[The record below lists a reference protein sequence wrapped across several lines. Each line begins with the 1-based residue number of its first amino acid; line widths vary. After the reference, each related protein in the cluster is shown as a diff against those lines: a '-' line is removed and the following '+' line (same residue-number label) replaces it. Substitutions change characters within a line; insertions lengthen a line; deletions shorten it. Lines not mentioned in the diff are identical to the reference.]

1 MARRRSTVHACAAAL
16 GLVALA
22 VEGCAPVGARP
33 GPTPGP
39 VATERTTAVA
49 GASAP
54 AATAAVAAASVP
66 TAGASAPSA
75 PSAPTAAASVPNA
88 TDHAPSAREIAPAIH
103 IALDR
108 PYKLGALPEPK
119 TSEAYRID
127 ILWRRAWNSGGTGVV
142 AGELPPPEGHPD
154 PRVVISVVA
163 ARGPLEAA
171 LVERV
176 ARRNHWIH
184 VVRCHAL
191 GSYKDALLHGET
203 RAHFTVTPSGT
214 VTRPTL
220 DGSDLA
226 QPEVAACMVA
236 RLERLVLPAARA
248 ATRVELS
255 MKVWPGD
262 DPTPPPEDVLE
273 PGPGALDEAAMLA
286 GVEAGLPA
294 LEACYRAG
302 LGYAPELWGRL
313 LLRFHV
319 ARDGVA
325 DEAFEGGSRFPDARV
340 KQCMLRAARSFV
352 FPAPRGGELRFV
364 VPVRFWTDRSA
375 PPPEAAGVGLSAR
388 RPAASPGE

>member
-1 MARRRSTVHACAAAL
+1 MARRRSTVPAYGTVLGLAAL
-16 GLVALA
+16 ALQ
-22 VEGCAPVGARP
+22 GCAPGGTRP
-33 GPTPGP
+33 GTTPGP
-39 VATERTTAVA
+39 VATERTTAFA
-49 GASAP
+49 SASAP
-54 AATAAVAAASVP
+54 APAATVPAAA
-66 TAGASAPSA
+66 ASAPSV
-75 PSAPTAAASVPNA
+75 PTAAASA
-88 TDHAPSAREIAPAIH
+88 TSAAESAPAIH

-119 TSEAYRID
+119 TSEAYRVD
-127 ILWRRAWNSGGTGVV
+127 ILWRRAWNSGGTGAV
-142 AGELPPPEGHPD
+142 AGELPAPEGHPD

-176 ARRNHWIH
+176 ARRTHWIH

-203 RAHFTVTPSGT
+203 RAHFTVTPSGA
-214 VTRPTL
+214 VARPTL
-220 DGSDLA
+220 DGSDVA
-226 QPEVAACMVA
+226 EAEVARCMVA
-236 RLERLVLPAARA
+236 RLDKLVLPAARA

-273 PGPGALDEAAMLA
+273 PGPGTLDEAAMLA

-364 VPVRFWTDRSA
+364 VPVRFATDRSA
-375 PPPEAAGVGLSAR
+375 LPPEAAGVGLSAR
-388 RPAASPGE
+388 RPDAALGE